1 MDKKFLNTKILFLLI
16 LILVLFGIVAALEN
30 FQAHTAQSGFF
41 ENSLRSN
48 IQKNQIGL
56 PSPSASPAFFYATTT
71 ISAPKGNIVV
81 QIADTSNEQ
90 TQGLSDRLGLAEGTG
105 MIFVFNSPAPQYMW
119 MKDMNFAL
127 DMVWLDQ
134 NKKVVHIAAD
144 ATPQSYE
151 KNPPEIFFSET
162 PALYVIE
169 LPSGD
174 AGRFGIA
181 LDSLLSFET
190 SR

>member
-16 LILVLFGIVAALEN
+16 LILVLFGIVAALQKDAATKPAFIN
-30 FQAHTAQSGFF
+30 FQNSFSGTKAQTV
-41 ENSLRSN
+41 ENSQMPVSTPL
-48 IQKNQIGL
+48 
-56 PSPSASPAFFYATTT
+56 FYYATTT